1 MRRRSFLTGFLL
13 AVGSAIA
20 AVLFRRRAARAKER
34 VELYFGDGTMVSLS
48 EGSAGAE
55 RLLEHARELLGAAR

>member
-1 MRRRSFLTGFLL
+1 MKRRSFLTGFLL

-34 VELYFGDGTMVSLS
+34 VELYFGDGTMVSLAEDS
-48 EGSAGAE
+48 PGAE
-55 RLLEHARELLGAAR
+55 QLLLHARELLGAAR